1 MRGDV
6 RGEWDGTKQHDVV
19 FLLTI
24 DPPDAQSLLQIRKDA
39 ETVGGQGAKP
49 SPDKLH
55 GLVRVRGC
63 EVIEVPHP
71 ALQTLSLPVSEQWGR
86 SGGEGGGGEKQA
98 CYVECFI
105 VGVCKLGATS
115 DVVKQ

>member
-6 RGEWDGTKQHDVV
+6 QNEWDGTKQHDVV

-24 DPPDAQSLLQIRKDA
+24 DPPDAQTLLQIRKDA
-39 ETVGGQGAKP
+39 EAAAGPGAKP

-63 EVIEVPHP
+63 EVIEVCFSAFRYCTYFVESGLYIGQIGCSKIFFKPTV
-71 ALQTLSLPVSEQWGR
+71 ALQKRGR
-86 SGGEGGGGEKQA
+86 P
-98 CYVECFI
+98 
-105 VGVCKLGATS
+105 
-115 DVVKQ
+115 